1 MHLTAHLK
9 RIWWIGA
16 IAVLAGCKAEVL
28 APSGDV
34 AAQQRDLLVISTLL
48 MLIIIIPVMAL
59 TAWFAWHYRAANK
72 KARYQPDWD
81 HSTKLE
87 LVIWAIPLLIIVC
100 LGALTWVGTHLLDPY
115 RPLNRLTAGQPV
127 PEDVTP
133 LRVEVVALDW
143 KWLFI
148 YPEQGVASVNQLA
161 VPVDRPVEFG
171 LTSSSVMNAFYIPAM
186 AGMIYAMPGM
196 ETTLHGV
203 MNKPGEYQGLA
214 SHYSGAGFSGM
225 RFKTL
230 AMDDAGFD
238 DWIAGLRDGG
248 EVLDRARYLDLE
260 QPSENVAPMGF
271 AQVDPQLFTRAVN
284 MCVREG
290 TMCMAEMMAIDDAG
304 GMGLSGTV
312 NVAALSAE
320 RQTQRGTAM
329 PAFGGVPFEVTGI
342 CSVAE
347 LEQMFATATTGP
359 GITAPK
365 ELAPLR
371 GLGLPAPQGPLE
383 QRAPT
388 AVTRTAPATGAERNL

>member
-1 MHLTAHLK
+1 MQMAANFK
-9 RIWWIGA
+9 RFWWLGA
-16 IAVLAGCKAEVL
+16 IALLAGCKAEVL
-28 APSGDV
+28 APSGDI

-59 TAWFAWHYRAANK
+59 TAWFAWHYRAANR
-72 KARYQPDWD
+72 KAQYQPDWD

-87 LVIWAIPLLIIVC
+87 LVIWAIPLLIIVS

-115 RPLNRLTAGQPV
+115 RPLNRVAEGQPV
-127 PEDVTP
+127 AADVTP

-161 VPVDRPVEFG
+161 LPVDRPVEFR
-171 LTSSSVMNAFYIPAM
+171 LTSSTVMNAFYIPAM

-230 AMDDAGFD
+230 AMEGAGFD
-238 DWIAGLRDGG
+238 DWVAGLRDSG
-248 EVLDRARYLDLE
+248 ETLDRARYLELE
-260 QPSENVAPMGF
+260 KPTENVPPTAF
-271 AQVDPQLFTRAVN
+271 AQVDPQLFRRAVN
-284 MCVREG
+284 MCVEDG
-290 TMCMAEMMAIDDAG
+290 KMCMAEMMAIDAQG
-304 GMGLSGTV
+304 GLGLSGIV
-312 NVAALSAE
+312 NVAALNAE
-320 RQTQRGTAM
+320 RQGQRGT
-329 PAFGGVPFEVTGI
+329 PLPVLGGVPFEVTGI

-347 LEQMFATATTGP
+347 LEQMFAAAVGP
-359 GITAPK
+359 AVTAPK
-365 ELAPLR
+365 GLAPLR
-371 GLGLPAPQGPLE
+371 GMGLPAPQSPLQ

-388 AVTRTAPATGAERNL
+388 AVTRTAPSDGAERNL